1 VILIILD
8 KEIEMLEREN
18 LVYFVFAIAFFML
31 QLSIAAIGVNIY
43 DRIKDKRWYWDLF
56 LMSILILIFSLIEIL
71 IYFLGGY
78 YK

>member
-1 VILIILD
+1 
-8 KEIEMLEREN
+8 MLEREN